1 MYRKIIVGFDGSER
15 AQDALAL
22 GKLLADASE
31 AELVVAGVYG
41 LDPGLIERDTRFREG
56 WAEHTRAIDAA
67 AESVGAEPKAI
78 WSSSVGQGLHALAE
92 EIGAG
97 VVVVGS
103 SHKGRVGQVLAGNI
117 GRTLLQGS
125 PCSVAVA
132 PHGFAAAAPERV
144 EEIILGYDGSDESRL
159 ALDDAVD
166 LARTSGALL
175 KLVAAVEPPAATFG
189 RSAAGGWHAVKDEV
203 EEMWRERLQA
213 GVAEVPEGL
222 RVEAELVVGRAP
234 HRARGARHGRGRA
247 ARARL
252 ARLRPAAPCAP
263 RHRRDR
269 ARHERPLSAH
279 SPPPPGAGRRA
290 RRGAREGGQRRLR
303 PATAPAIDEPV
314 RLAMR

>member
-1 MYRKIIVGFDGSER
+1 MYRKIVVGFDGSER

-31 AELVVAGVYG
+31 AKLVVAGVYG

-78 WSSSVGQGLHALAE
+78 WSSSVGQGLHELAE

-132 PHGFAAAAPERV
+132 PHGFAAAAPARV

-189 RSAAGGWHAVKDEV
+189 RSAAGGWHAIKDEV
-203 EEMWRERLQA
+203 EEMVRERLQA

-222 RVEAELVVGRAP
+222 RVEAELVVGDPPTALAELATAEGALLVLGSRAYGP
-234 HRARGARHGRGRA
+234 LRRVLLGTVATELVTNAPCPLIVHP
-247 ARARL
+247 
-252 ARLRPAAPCAP
+252 RPAQ
-263 RHRRDR
+263 
-269 ARHERPLSAH
+269 
-279 SPPPPGAGRRA
+279 AG
-290 RRGAREGGQRRLR
+290 
-303 PATAPAIDEPV
+303 APAAEP
-314 RLAMR
+314 AKAGSAG